1 MVEAARRAMHRI
13 FKYRLYPNRK
23 QRMMRDTHLMLCR
36 EYNAGLPERIEC
48 YKTNRK
54 GVTWLEQQSQLPAI
68 KEARPE
74 FKNIH
79 AHTLQAVLIGL
90 KRAFQNFFGRVRKGQ
105 NPGFPRFQG
114 AHRFHSL
121 VFTSAAYQVHGS
133 RVQISK
139 VGNVKMKM
147 HRPLPKEVGTLF
159 LKNVRGAWYGCFA
172 CEVETD
178 PLPAIH
184 QAIGIDVGLKTF
196 AVLSDG
202 TAIENPR
209 YYQQAQAKLRVAQR
223 RVARRKRGHRRG
235 KAVLLFQKI
244 HQHMAQ
250 QRADFQH
257 QLSTWLVQNYGT
269 IAVEDLNVP
278 GLAGSMLAKFV
289 RDAGGAGFFQK
300 LAYKAESAGR
310 EFIPVPA
317 PGTSQTCIC
326 GAAVPKR
333 LSDREPVCTA
343 CGLITDRDHIS
354 ARVILQRARIVPS
367 CVNVGEVMP
376 CVA

>member
-1 MVEAARRAMHRI
+1 
-13 FKYRLYPNRK
+13 
-23 QRMMRDTHLMLCR
+23 MLCR
-36 EYNAGLPERIEC
+36 ELYHAALPERIES
-48 YKTNRK
+48 YQTHRK
-54 GVTWLEQQSQLPAI
+54 GVTWLEQPSPLPAS

-74 FKNIH
+74 FKNLH
-79 AHTLQAVLIGL
+79 APRPQAVLIGL
-90 KRAFQNFFGRVRKGQ
+90 HRAFQNFFGRIRKGP
-105 NPGFPRFQG
+105 NPGFPRFKG
-114 AHRFHSL
+114 AHGFHSL
-121 VFTSAAYQVHGS
+121 VCTSAAYQVHGR

-139 VGNVKMKM
+139 VGNVKIKM
-147 HRPLPKEVGTLF
+147 HRPRPKEVGTRF
-159 LKNVRGAWYGCFA
+159 VKNVRGAGYGCFA
-172 CEVETD
+172 CAVETD

-184 QAIGIDVGLKTF
+184 QAMGIDVGLKSF

-209 YYQQAQAKLRVAQR
+209 YDQQAQSKLRVAQR

-235 KAVLLFQKI
+235 QAVLLLHKI
-244 HQHMAQ
+244 GQHMAQ

-257 QLSTWLVQNYGT
+257 QLSNGLVQNYGT
-269 IAVEDLNVP
+269 MAVEDLNVP

-289 RDAGGAGFFQK
+289 PDAAGAGFFQK
-300 LAYKAESAGR
+300 LAYQAASAGR

-317 PGTSQTCIC
+317 PGTSPTCIC

-333 LSDREPVCTA
+333 LSDREQVCTA
-343 CGLITDRDHIS
+343 CGLITDRDHLS